1 VKYAKPIAFAA
12 LGLGALYAAY
22 QVVTTVLAG
31 LSEPSTRASSTSSTS
46 TSSTSTSST
55 GTSATTDAIGE
66 ALDYVK
72 AKSDE
77 LDNWILSQFSVG
89 M

>member
-1 VKYAKPIAFAA
+1 MKYAKPIAFAA

-46 TSSTSTSST
+46 TSST